1 MNGETTKYYQYKS
14 STSASVTIPKA
25 IAKAMNWNHKDEIRV
40 IIKTLNGN
48 TGLFLFKPEK
58 KNKKKENDG

>member
-25 IAKAMNWNHKDEIRV
+25 IAKALNWNHKDKIKV
-40 IIKTLNGN
+40 VIKTLEGN
-48 TGLFLFKPEK
+48 TGIFLFKPDKEEE
-58 KNKKKENDG
+58 NKE